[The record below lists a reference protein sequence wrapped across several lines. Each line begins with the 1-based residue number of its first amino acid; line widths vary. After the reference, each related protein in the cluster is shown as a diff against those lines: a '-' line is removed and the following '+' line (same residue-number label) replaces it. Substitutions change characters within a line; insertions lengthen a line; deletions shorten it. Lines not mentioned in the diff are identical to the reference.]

1 MDPFIEESIR
11 KRQKQS
17 LLKRIIAK
25 WPLQRYL
32 GVYAFLPLFV
42 AFGASLEF
50 LMINWTGDRETTEV
64 SVMPYGIS
72 WTSYI
77 TRLSAIILSMF
88 AGAQLVHQFY
98 QPLSDLDSLV
108 EEAKKRRLSEQTDI
122 EIIAKEVVENS
133 YKRRKQ

>member
-50 LMINWTGDRETTEV
+50 LMINWTVNGTN
-64 SVMPYGIS
+64 
-72 WTSYI
+72 
-77 TRLSAIILSMF
+77 
-88 AGAQLVHQFY
+88 FY
-98 QPLSDLDSLV
+98 KTY
-108 EEAKKRRLSEQTDI
+108 KKREIERRL
-122 EIIAKEVVENS
+122 K
-133 YKRRKQ
+133 YL